1 MKSGC
6 GFVAFALACA
16 ASVSAAKLRAAPA
29 PPEPVGAM
37 PAPASDGA
45 FATKADAC
53 GACKFQATGSCAMYK
68 TCLCYAT
75 NAFFKTPG
83 QTEPTDKDDWHWACG
98 NEGGDKYQLCFKTEE
113 VQSGKVYLDNF
124 GIRSTRTSPSARF
137 ES

>member
-6 GFVAFALACA
+6 VGVVSALVVLTVAAD
-16 ASVSAAKLRAAPA
+16 AAKLRASVA
-29 PPEPVGAM
+29 PPEPVGTM
-37 PAPASDGA
+37 PQAASDGS

-53 GACKFQATGSCAMYK
+53 SACKFQATGSCAMYQ

-124 GIRSTRTSPSARF
+124 GDPVDPNNAKCQ
-137 ES
+137 E